1 MDTFPERR
9 LHRSTVKTFQRAYT
23 GIGIIRF
30 GTAVSDAVSAVKVQ
44 DDLSLAS
51 SASFQTAPHV
61 DVAAGPV
68 SLLRAVTSRHA
79 QPSAWVSSRGCEP
92 ISGNQPARARRSDR
106 PGITICGKPRADQ
119 AGTNRKL

>member
-51 SASFQTAPHV
+51 SASFQTAPQV

-79 QPSAWVSSRGCEP
+79 QSSASGREP
-92 ISGNQPARARRSDR
+92 ISGNQPARAHRSGR
-106 PGITICGKPRADQ
+106 
-119 AGTNRKL
+119 